1 MDHAISD
8 RLIFGSRYAWSW
20 DRQNRD
26 SRASDDSSTKLER
39 CE

>member
-1 MDHAISD
+1 MDYAMKD
-8 RLIFGSRYAWSW
+8 RLTFGPIYAWSW